1 MKSYEINNLI
11 ILDKIKK
18 HEEVKTNTMSKTIT
32 FEETKWD
39 VPSSEEYKIVT
50 ETKLLEYDRILQKHS
65 ISPIGNNLILSLDN
79 KQGSHIYYQIHLK
92 MFSWII
98 GIFAE
103 HNKLVIL

>member
-11 ILDKIKK
+11 ILDKIKTL
-18 HEEVKTNTMSKTIT
+18 EGVKTNTMSKTLT

-50 ETKLLEYDRILQKHS
+50 KTKLLEYDRILQKHS
-65 ISPIGNNLILSLDN
+65 ISPTGNNLILSLDN
-79 KQGSHIYYQIHLK
+79 KQGSHIIYLLRWM
-92 MFSWII
+92 MFSWIM

-103 HNKLVIL
+103 